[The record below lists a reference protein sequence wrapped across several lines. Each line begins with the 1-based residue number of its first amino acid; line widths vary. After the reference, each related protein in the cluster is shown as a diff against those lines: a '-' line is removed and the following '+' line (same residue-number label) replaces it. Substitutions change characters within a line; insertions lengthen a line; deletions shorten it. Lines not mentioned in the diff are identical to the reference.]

1 MNWGWAGLLCAC
13 LAGVAPG
20 VASAA
25 PPAPAAGTAPDV
37 SSEAPSDTPSDERW
51 ADAPERATRRLL
63 RDPALRGARVGV
75 SIVDLAS
82 GRPVFERESH
92 RLMVP
97 ASNLKLLVG
106 AAALRQWGP
115 TYRFETPVLAEAG
128 PDANGVI
135 EGPLWIIGRG
145 DPSLVSESLWKM
157 AEEIRLL
164 GVREIRG
171 GIAVDGS
178 HFDRLRTH
186 PDWEPVTRRAYEA
199 PTSAF
204 AVNYSSFRIEVSGAP
219 EAGGKARLQTA
230 PRVTY
235 FRTRSD
241 ALTLASGDVMELE
254 IGRLPDGTG
263 EHVVVRGVF
272 PLGDE
277 PRTFWRSV
285 ELPELY
291 AASVLRA
298 QLESQGVR
306 VSGPIRFG
314 PAPAGARE
322 LLRFEG
328 EPVARIVQLLNKW
341 SNNFVAE
348 QLTKLLGAE
357 RHGGPARWETG
368 RQALAEFLEQIG
380 VGRDQAVI
388 SDGSGLSAR
397 NRISPAALVA
407 VLRAG
412 ATDPASGPEFLA
424 SLPLGGLDG
433 TLEDRMQE
441 VTQPVRG
448 KTGHLRH
455 VSSLTGILPGT
466 DGRTL
471 VFSVLVNGARGGP
484 LDVDAALDAFVAR
497 LLGPPA
503 SETAEGA
510 EGGERARGAQ
520 SASGD

>member
-1 MNWGWAGLLCAC
+1 MASACAGDYVRRAMKCGWAGLLCAC
-13 LAGVAPG
+13 LAGL
-20 VASAA
+20 ASAA
-25 PPAPAAGTAPDV
+25 DARTPEEAA
-37 SSEAPSDTPSDERW
+37 
-51 ADAPERATRRLL
+51 RRLL

-82 GRPVFERESH
+82 GQPVFEREPR

-97 ASNLKLLVG
+97 ASNLKLLIS
-106 AAALRQWGP
+106 AAALDHWGP
-115 TYRFETPVLAEAG
+115 THRFETPVLVEDG

-135 EGPLWIIGRG
+135 EGPLWIIGSG

-178 HFDRLRTH
+178 YFDGLRTH
-186 PDWEPVTRRAYEA
+186 PDWEPLTRRAYES

-204 AVNYSSFRIEVSGAP
+204 AVTYSSFRIEVSGAAQ
-219 EAGGKARLQTA
+219 AGGKARLQTA
-230 PRVTY
+230 PLVPY
-235 FRTRSD
+235 FRTRSY
-241 ALTLASGDVMELE
+241 ALTLANGDMMELE
-254 IGRLPDGTG
+254 LGRLPDGTG
-263 EHVVVRGVF
+263 EHIVVRGVF

-285 ELPELY
+285 AQPELY
-291 AASVLRA
+291 AASVLRV

-314 PAPAGARE
+314 PAPAGATE

-328 EPVARIVQLLNKW
+328 APLARIVQLLNKW

-357 RHGGPARWETG
+357 RYGGPAGWETG
-368 RQALAEFLEQIG
+368 RQALAEYLERIG

-397 NRISPAALVA
+397 NRISPAALVT

-433 TLEDRMQE
+433 TLEERMQE
-441 VTQPVRG
+441 VTQPMRG

-455 VSSLTGILPGT
+455 VSSLTGVLLGSDWGG
-466 DGRTL
+466 DGRAL
-471 VFSVLVNGARGGP
+471 VFSVLVNGARGGS
-484 LDVDAALDAFVAR
+484 LDVDAALDAFVAS
-497 LLGPPA
+497 LVEVPPSDGDEA
-503 SETAEGA
+503 QSDGA
-510 EGGERARGAQ
+510 QSDEAQSDGAQ
-520 SASGD
+520 SASDD

>member
-1 MNWGWAGLLCAC
+1 MKWGWAGLLCAC
-13 LAGVAPG
+13 LAGVA
-20 VASAA
+20 SAA
-25 PPAPAAGTAPDV
+25 PAP
-37 SSEAPSDTPSDERW
+37 EPSDAEERTPEQ
-51 ADAPERATRRLL
+51 ATRQLL
-63 RDPALRGARVGV
+63 RHPALRGARVGV

-82 GRPVFERESH
+82 GQPLYEREPR

-106 AAALRQWGP
+106 AAALHQWGP
-115 TYRFETPVLAEAG
+115 THRFETPVLVESG

-135 EGPLWIIGRG
+135 DGPLWIVGSG
-145 DPSLVSESLWKM
+145 DPSLVSESLWKL

-164 GVREIRG
+164 GVREILG

-186 PDWEPVTRRAYEA
+186 PDWEPLTRRAYEA

-204 AVNYSSFRIEVSGAP
+204 AVNYSSFRIEVSGSI

-230 PRVTY
+230 PRVSY
-235 FRTRSD
+235 FRTQSD
-241 ALTLASGDVMELE
+241 ALTLPTGDVMELE
-254 IGRLPDGTG
+254 LGRLPDGTG
-263 EHVVVRGVF
+263 ERVVVRGVF
-272 PLGDE
+272 PFGDE

-306 VSGPIRFG
+306 VRGPIRFG

-328 EPVARIVQLLNKW
+328 KPLARIVQLLNKW

-357 RHGGPARWETG
+357 RDGGPARWETG
-368 RQALAEFLEQIG
+368 RLALADYLAGIG

-441 VTQPVRG
+441 VTQPFRG

-455 VSSLTGILPGT
+455 VSSLTGILPGV
-466 DGRTL
+466 DGRAL

-484 LDVDAALDAFVAR
+484 LDVDAALDAFVAS
-497 LLGPPA
+497 LLRVPPA
-503 SETAEGA
+503 PPPSRDAAHPAEAEG
-510 EGGERARGAQ
+510 Q